1 MWLRTNAWNRIRYT
15 VWAPLYDHVV
25 GRFEPLRRRAVE
37 ALELRA
43 GERVL
48 LVGAGTGADLKHLP
62 PGVTAAVTDLTE
74 GMLRRASVKMAG
86 GMHLAVMDGH
96 RLGAPAGAFDAAL
109 LHLILAVIPDPV
121 LCLREVARVVRP
133 GGRVS
138 VFDKFSRTERPPLIL
153 RLANLVTSPLAT
165 DVTRN
170 FERILAEARVPL
182 RVEKDTPLALG
193 GLFRSILLRRV
204 EPPDHDIGRH

>member
-15 VWAPLYDHVV
+15 VWAPLYDHIV
-25 GRFEPLRRRAVE
+25 GRFEPLRRRAFE
-37 ALELRA
+37 GLELRA

-48 LVGAGTGADLKHLP
+48 LVGAGTGADLRHLP
-62 PGVTAAVTDLTE
+62 AGVTVAVTDLTE
-74 GMLRRASVKMAG
+74 GMLRRARVKAG
-86 GMHLAVMDGH
+86 AGVHLAVMDGH
-96 RLGAPAGAFDAAL
+96 RLAVPTSAFDVAL

-121 LCLREVARVVRP
+121 SCLREVARAVRP

-138 VFDKFSRTERPPLIL
+138 VFDKFIRTERPPLIL

-165 DVTRN
+165 DLTRN
-170 FERILAEARVPL
+170 FERVLEEARVPL
-182 RVEKDTPLALG
+182 HVESDRPLAMG

-204 EPPDHDIGRH
+204 EPPGP